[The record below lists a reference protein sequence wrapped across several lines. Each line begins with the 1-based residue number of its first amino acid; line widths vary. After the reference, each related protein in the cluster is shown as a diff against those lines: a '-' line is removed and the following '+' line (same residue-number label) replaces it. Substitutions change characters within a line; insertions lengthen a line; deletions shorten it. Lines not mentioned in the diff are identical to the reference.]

1 MIKLQDVS
9 YVRLGTADL
18 DGATKFA
25 TDYLGLEIAHRSR
38 DAVYLKSDQREH
50 TLCYFSGSP
59 ADQAAA
65 FEVSERADLDR
76 RRRSSSGSAIMS
88 VRLRGGCGT
97 APCAELHRLQGP
109 HGNNIELV
117 WRPAYSSQRYHGRR
131 DAGITGFSHIG
142 LCTTDA
148 ARDEVFWTKVCNA
161 RVSDRIGDAALLRI
175 DEVHHTIALF
185 PTDRAGI
192 QHINH
197 QVATGDDVMRSFNFL
212 SERQVPMVF
221 GPGRHPT
228 SSARFLYFE
237 GPDGMVFE
245 YSSGVREIADEL
257 LYRERQLPF
266 DRRVS
271 ASGERSRN
279 QRVPNELQWEAE
291 MSTHHIAPPRAHRRG
306 FG

>member
-1 MIKLQDVS
+1 
-9 YVRLGTADL
+9 VRS
-18 DGATKFA
+18 F
-25 TDYLGLEIAHRSR
+25 IAFK
-38 DAVYLKSDQREH
+38 DP
-50 TLCYFSGSP
+50 T
-59 ADQAAA
+59 
-65 FEVSERADLDR
+65 
-76 RRRSSSGSAIMS
+76 
-88 VRLRGGCGT
+88 
-97 APCAELHRLQGP
+97 
-109 HGNNIELV
+109 GNQIELV
-117 WRPAYSSQRYHGRR
+117 WRPAYSSRRYHGER

-175 DEVHHTIALF
+175 DEIHHTIALF
-185 PTDRAGI
+185 PTDRAGF

-197 QVATGDDVMRSFNFL
+197 QVATGDDVMRSFHFL
-212 SERQVPMVF
+212 SERRAPMVF

-266 DRRVS
+266 D
-271 ASGERSRN
+271 
-279 QRVPNELQWEAE
+279 PK
-291 MSTHHIAPPRAHRRG
+291 G
-306 FG
+306 FCEWGAKPQIKEFCN

>member
-1 MIKLQDVS
+1 MKPNVLFIIDSFEQGGSERQAMQLLTQLHASGKCR
-9 YVRLGTADL
+9 VRLACLQNRGSLRTEAEQLGIGEIHEYALNSFYDL
-18 DGATKFA
+18 NFTRQLRRLVHFIKENEIDVVHTHCFYTNIFGMTGAFLA
-25 TDYLGLEIAHRSR
+25 G
-38 DAVYLKSDQREH
+38 V
-50 TLCYFSGSP
+50 
-59 ADQAAA
+59 
-65 FEVSERADLDR
+65 RAR
-76 RRRSSSGSAIMS
+76 
-88 VRLRGGCGT
+88 
-97 APCAELHRLQGP
+97 
-109 HGNNIELV
+109 
-117 WRPAYSSQRYHGRR
+117 
-131 DAGITGFSHIG
+131 
-142 LCTTDA
+142 
-148 ARDEVFWTKVCNA
+148 
-161 RVSDRIGDAALLRI
+161 GDAALLRI

-266 DRRVS
+266 EPKGFCEWG
-271 ASGERSRN
+271 AKPQIKEFRN
-279 QRVPNELQWEAE
+279 
-291 MSTHHIAPPRAHRRG
+291 
-306 FG
+306 

>member
-1 MIKLQDVS
+1 MINLQDLS
-9 YVRLGTADL
+9 YVRLGTADI
-18 DGATKFA
+18 DGATRFA

-38 DAVYLKSDQREH
+38 DSVYFKSDQREH
-50 TLCYFSGSP
+50 TLCYFTGSP
-59 ADQAAA
+59 GDQAAA
-65 FEVSERADLDR
+65 FEVSERADLDAAASELDR
-76 RRRSSSGSAIMS
+76 LGHD
-88 VRLRGGCGT
+88 VRLGS
-97 APCAELHRLQGP
+97 PEEAELRKVRSFIAFKDP
-109 HGNNIELV
+109 TGNTIELV
-117 WRPAYSSQRYHGRR
+117 WRPAYSGRRYHGER

-148 ARDEVFWTKVCNA
+148 PRDEAFWTKVCNA

-197 QVATGDDVMRSFNFL
+197 QVATADDVMRSFNFL
-212 SERQVPMVF
+212 VERQVPVVF

-237 GPDGMVFE
+237 GPDGMIFE

-257 LYRERQLPF
+257 LYRERQLAF
-266 DRRVS
+266 D
-271 ASGERSRN
+271 
-279 QRVPNELQWEAE
+279 PK
-291 MSTHHIAPPRAHRRG
+291 G
-306 FG
+306 FCEWGAKPQIREFRD

>member
-9 YVRLGTADL
+9 YVRLGTGDL
-18 DGATKFA
+18 EAAARFA
-25 TDYLGLEIAHRSR
+25 TDYLGLEIAHRSK
-38 DAVYLKSDQREH
+38 DSVYLKSDQREH
-50 TLCYFSGSP
+50 TLCYFAGSP
-59 ADQAAA
+59 ADQTAA
-65 FEVSERADLDR
+65 FEVSERVDLETAACELDR
-76 RRRSSSGSAIMS
+76 LGHHVRLGSAEE
-88 VRLRGGCGT
+88 
-97 APCAELHRLQGP
+97 AELRRVRKFIAFNDP
-109 HGNNIELV
+109 TGNRIELV
-117 WRPAYSSQRYHGRR
+117 WRPATGSRRYHGER

-148 ARDEVFWTKVCNA
+148 VRDETFWTKVCNA

-212 SERQVPMVF
+212 SERRVPMVF

-228 SSARFLYFE
+228 SSAQFLYFE

-266 DRRVS
+266 
-271 ASGERSRN
+271 APKGFCEWGAKPQIKEFRN
-279 QRVPNELQWEAE
+279 
-291 MSTHHIAPPRAHRRG
+291 
-306 FG
+306 

>member
-1 MIKLQDVS
+1 MIRLQDIS

-18 DGATKFA
+18 EGATNFA
-25 TDYLGLEIAHRSR
+25 TSCLGLEISFQTK
-38 DAVYLKSDQREH
+38 DSVYFKSDQREH
-50 TLCYFSGSP
+50 TLCYFTGSP
-59 ADQAAA
+59 TDQTAA
-65 FEVSERADLDR
+65 FEVAEQSDLEAAAAELDR
-76 RRRSSSGSAIMS
+76 IGHP
-88 VRLRGGCGT
+88 VRVGT
-97 APCAELHRLQGP
+97 AKEAELRRVKSFIAFTDP
-109 HGNNIELV
+109 TGNNIELV
-117 WRPAYSSQRYHGRR
+117 WRPAYGSRRYHGER

-148 ARDEVFWTKVCNA
+148 ARDEAFWTKVCNA

-185 PTDRAGI
+185 PTNRAGI

-197 QVATGDDVMRSFNFL
+197 QVESGDDVMRSFNFL

-245 YSSGVREIADEL
+245 YSSGVRSIADEL
-257 LYRERQLPF
+257 LYRERQFPF
-266 DRRVS
+266 GPKGFCEWGARP
-271 ASGERSRN
+271 EIKEFRN
-279 QRVPNELQWEAE
+279 
-291 MSTHHIAPPRAHRRG
+291 
-306 FG
+306 